1 MLNKN
6 NKEKYMSQE
15 KQEIKK
21 WAKIIFIALFGYII
35 VDNIS
40 VVGEVIKT
48 ILNIMSPFV
57 VGAAIAFILNLP
69 MGFFEEKLSKF
80 KTKKGKKLSKGFI
93 RTVSLILAIVVITLV
108 LTIIVNLILPEIIN
122 IITLLIEKLPYYGA
136 EIKNIASNITKDF
149 PQINETIKNI
159 DINDKQLQEQVKNF
173 VTGFLSKSVSL
184 FGNIIGT
191 FFNAII
197 SIVFAAYILTGKDK
211 LKEQAKKIL
220 YAYNEKAKAEK
231 IIEIGRTTRNIF
243 RKFITGQCLEATI
256 LGILSIIGM
265 LILKVPYAVPIGVL
279 IGVTAL
285 IPIVGAFIGIII
297 GAVLILSAAPMK
309 VITFIIYILILQQIE
324 GNLIYPKVVGD
335 SVGLPGIWVLVSVAI
350 GGDLFGIIGMLLGLP
365 IASVLYTLFKQ
376 NVYKKLNEK
385 RN

>member
-1 MLNKN
+1 
-6 NKEKYMSQE
+6 MSQE

-21 WAKIIFIALFGYII
+21 WAKIIFIALFGYLI

-40 VVGEVIKT
+40 VVGEIIKT

-80 KTKKGKKLSKGFI
+80 KTKKGKKLAKGFI
-93 RTVSLILAIVVITLV
+93 RTVSLILAIVVITFV

-184 FGNIIGT
+184 LGNIIGT

>member
-1 MLNKN
+1 
-6 NKEKYMSQE
+6 MSQE

-21 WAKIIFIALFGYII
+21 WAKIIFIALFGYLI

-80 KTKKGKKLSKGFI
+80 KTKKGKKLAKGFI

-184 FGNIIGT
+184 LGNIIGT